1 MRIILCIFGLLY
13 SLTEIMQPKDLMQCL
28 ASRLMNELLLLVF
41 FFFFY
46 TLLAKH
52 LWVLKGSL
60 RTCDWNH
67 FGPGGGDLG
76 REVSGLQVLLEPLV
90 VETFGALLW
99 LVSSL

>member
-1 MRIILCIFGLLY
+1 
-13 SLTEIMQPKDLMQCL
+13 
-28 ASRLMNELLLLVF
+28 MNELLLLVF
-41 FFFFY
+41 FFC

-67 FGPGGGDLG
+67 FRPGGGDLG
-76 REVSGLQVLLEPLV
+76 REVSGLQVFLEPLV